1 MASSPDNDGTGQH
14 RQMARVRQA
23 RRRGVRRRN
32 QWWNPLKWTAGS
44 NLVDLGRSASSV
56 VVGCEDGRVLDLV
69 VGWPGAEVTV
79 KACGV
84 AVTRLAGEKL
94 GADPVEWSMVNVGTS
109 VESPSRLV
117 GQTGRGKARR
127 LLMARRWGGALVVV
141 RGRESRSHGEGEQRD
156 RSQSA
161 GTSGGR
167 R

>member
-84 AVTRLAGEKL
+84 AVTRLAWEKL